1 LHALAVPSLPRTGT
15 SASYMPYLGVA
26 ALLSVLGLGQLK
38 RKAEEND

>member
-1 LHALAVPSLPRTGT
+1 

-38 RKAEEND
+38 RKTEEND